1 MNEIQAGPPCISR
14 MILRCDKLN
23 GDTHGRAFAKTETGI
38 PMDWQ
43 LREAVFSAPRRG
55 RYLSKYAED
64 AGRAGAAYDQNV
76 LLAQALMPALQ
87 TVEIALR
94 NAVHH
99 SLTRSIGRQD
109 WWTALPAP
117 EFNWL
122 RDVASEARTKI
133 SRRKERATTDKIV
146 AELTFG
152 SWTRLFNSQHGQ
164 TLWGRLMLAFP
175 TCPKIKRQ
183 RATISSAVNHIRD
196 LRNRVM
202 HHEPLLWVTPSVEEV
217 HTIILEVLDWIDPGI
232 NLWLAQH
239 DSVRVR
245 WATCAAI

>member
-1 MNEIQAGPPCISR
+1 
-14 MILRCDKLN
+14 
-23 GDTHGRAFAKTETGI
+23 
-38 PMDWQ
+38 MDWQ
-43 LREAVFSAPRRG
+43 LRETVFSAPRMG
-55 RYLSKYAED
+55 RYLSKYAGD

-94 NAVHH
+94 NAVHQ

-122 RDVASEARTKI
+122 RDVVSEARAKKI
-133 SRRKERATTDKIV
+133 SKRRERATTDKIV

-217 HTIILEVLDWIDPGI
+217 HATILEVLDWIDPGI
-232 NLWLAQH
+232 NHWLAQH
-239 DSVRVR
+239 DYVRVR
-245 WATCAAI
+245 WATCTAI